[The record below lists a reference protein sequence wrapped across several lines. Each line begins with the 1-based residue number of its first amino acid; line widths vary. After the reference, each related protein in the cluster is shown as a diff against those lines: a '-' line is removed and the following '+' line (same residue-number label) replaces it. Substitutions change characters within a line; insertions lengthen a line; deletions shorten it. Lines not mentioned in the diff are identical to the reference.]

1 MLRGEHWI
9 TDASGRIECA
19 GLSDRII
26 GREAAMTNLAFR
38 LSIALL
44 LVASS
49 CISQEV
55 AASKDSMGAGSGLS
69 NGGEQPD
76 LSVETSLV
84 NVHALVTDED
94 GRVLA
99 ALKKENFRVLDEG
112 IPQTIKHFEPST
124 APITIVMLIEYSAAA
139 YNYFA
144 YKAASWA
151 AGFTDHLEPKDWVAL
166 VTYDIRSTVR
176 MDFTRNR
183 ADLRQSL
190 NSLGFPTFRDTN
202 LFDAVLDTLDKLDRV
217 KGRKSILLL
226 TSGAN
231 SMSAATFDDVVK
243 RLRGSDV
250 TIFSVGLAEEEYVR
264 SAGSDI
270 GYLQA
275 RSQLNTFAEL
285 TGGMA
290 FFPRFQAELPEL
302 FRSITGFLRSEY
314 TLSFTPEN
322 AVRDGKYH
330 RLSVEVVDRDGK
342 PLTVVNEKG
351 RRRKVTVIARAG
363 YVAPGPRAERDG
375 TDGARKSPRD
385 ADR

>member
-1 MLRGEHWI
+1 VLRGEHRI
-9 TDASGRIECA
+9 ADASSRIECN
-19 GLSDRII
+19 GLIDRIV
-26 GREAAMTNLAFR
+26 GREAAMITLALR

-44 LVASS
+44 LVGSS
-49 CISQEV
+49 CIGQEV
-55 AASKDSMGAGSGLS
+55 TSSYSMGAGGGLS
-69 NGGEQPD
+69 NRGEQPD
-76 LSVETSLV
+76 FSVEASLV

-99 ALKKENFRVLDEG
+99 GLKKENFRVLDEG
-112 IPQTIKHFEPST
+112 IPQTIRHFEPST

-176 MDFTRNR
+176 VDFTRNR

-190 NSLGFPTFRDTN
+190 GSLGFPAFRETN
-202 LFDAVLDTLDKLDRV
+202 LFDALLETLDKLDRV

-231 SMSAATFDDVVK
+231 SMSAATFDDVLK

-264 SAGSDI
+264 SAGSSID
-270 GYLQA
+270 YLQA

-290 FFPRFQAELPEL
+290 FFPRFQAGLPDL

-314 TLSFTPEN
+314 TLSFTPEDAARN
-322 AVRDGKYH
+322 GKYH
-330 RLSVEVVDRDGK
+330 RLAVEVVGRDGK

-363 YVAPGPRAERDG
+363 YIAPGPRAERSG
-375 TDGARKSPRD
+375 TDSVRKNPPR